1 MLFIAENISHS
12 FNAGKLHYYT
22 TESVTLTCTG
32 TIELPD
38 FTRISIRKDNVTFNS
53 TEQNRIEFNTNSHN
67 IKYHQ
72 YGIYHC
78 VMDASGME
86 FTKSVFL
93 KNKGKLVYNLFF
105 NLIWRLVLR
114 LFNIVLE

>member
-1 MLFIAENISHS
+1 MLFIAENISHFFS
-12 FNAGKLHYYT
+12 AGKLHYYT

-32 TIELPD
+32 TIEFPD
-38 FTRISIRKDNVTFNS
+38 LTRISISKANVALNS
-53 TEQNRIEFNTNSHN
+53 TEQNSVKFNTNSQN
-67 IKYHQ
+67 SKGHQ

-93 KNKGKLVYNLFF
+93 KNKGKLVCN
-105 NLIWRLVLR
+105 LVLNFLKGMR
-114 LFNIVLE
+114 